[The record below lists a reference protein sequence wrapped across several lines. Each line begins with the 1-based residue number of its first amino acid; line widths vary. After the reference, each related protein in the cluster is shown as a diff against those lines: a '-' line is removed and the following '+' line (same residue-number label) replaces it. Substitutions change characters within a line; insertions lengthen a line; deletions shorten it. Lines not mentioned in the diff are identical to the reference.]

1 MYWNVWLYIVQ
12 CVVNC
17 HNMLPIYVLYF
28 GPLFYRR
35 DHYVLPTSVS
45 HNISTNKYNILT
57 ILCFKCIEH
66 TAVLNFSPHVVGI
79 PSVISCSTTL
89 THSHT
94 RTGHLY
100 IILIIHPISKV
111 SSSGIASVLLER

>member
-1 MYWNVWLYIVQ
+1 MLECVVVQ

-17 HNMLPIYVLYF
+17 HNILASPLFYF

-35 DHYVLPTSVS
+35 DHNVLPTSVS

-66 TAVLNFSPHVVGI
+66 TAVLNYSPRVAGI

-100 IILIIHPISKV
+100 IILIIHPISQV
-111 SSSGIASVLLER
+111 SSSGIPPVLLER